1 MENLPQQDEII
12 EKAFSLLGKEIAVVH
27 CKDYVVEGSELKS
40 IAAGTGG
47 LNYPLLLKKI
57 KEHKPYVHCTL
68 ENTIPENA
76 VATREFMERTY
87 ASV

>member
-1 MENLPQQDEII
+1 MT
-12 EKAFSLLGKEIAVVH
+12 G
-27 CKDYVVEGSELKS
+27 
-40 IAAGTGG
+40 GG

-68 ENTIPENA
+68 ENTVPENS